1 MLIFTLNSMRKGSFT
16 FLHIGIQKWHE
27 LDNDILSTPWK
38 IMTIDGI
45 VQWRKENSQ
54 TKSRYLMTSTKLK
67 TDASKFRVHKMPWK
81 LENKHCNMKSC
92 LDFVK
97 NLVVGLTLS
106 LNKRP
111 RDLSVHKRNPRPMLA
126 IHLIIFLREFVETN
140 YLQVIWGL
148 YHIVTA
154 FFSVHRFPTEKVVL
168 RCSSK

>member
-1 MLIFTLNSMRKGSFT
+1 
-16 FLHIGIQKWHE
+16 
-27 LDNDILSTPWK
+27 
-38 IMTIDGI
+38 
-45 VQWRKENSQ
+45 
-54 TKSRYLMTSTKLK
+54 
-67 TDASKFRVHKMPWK
+67 
-81 LENKHCNMKSC
+81 MKSC

-140 YLQVIWGL
+140 SLQVIWGL

-154 FFSVHRFPTEKVVL
+154 FFSVPSISNGESR
-168 RCSSK
+168 S